1 MHCAGHRDVAAARC
15 RCTRGAAAR
24 ARARRRGS
32 IRSAAEPAGGH
43 LPGPGGHET
52 VVHRCPYFM
61 YFVRPV
67 SQRALACPAPGIHGA
82 ARSHPM
88 AGRWLAAGEH
98 NACALEAASW
108 QETHPSVALA
118 DGSCPRPPQGLCN
131 DGSRPQH
138 SGPQQPPTGGGGVCS
153 RCLRARAVN
162 VCVCVC
168 VLLSERP
175 SLLCRPLPLVPYM
188 PPRVSPYRIHAR
200 RVHRL
205 GASATAHR
213 RGRCVFSLS
222 ARACGEC
229 VCVCVCV
236 IVRETQSP
244 VQTFAAGALHASS
257 CVSLQ
262 DPCPAGPPMARPA
275 GCHCQEEGQPGAAGQ
290 ARRNLSAHRARIA
303 QARARSRTAPAPR
316 PTAS

>member
-168 VLLSERP
+168 VLLSE
-175 SLLCRPLPLVPYM
+175 
-188 PPRVSPYRIHAR
+188 
-200 RVHRL
+200 
-205 GASATAHR
+205 
-213 RGRCVFSLS
+213 
-222 ARACGEC
+222 
-229 VCVCVCV
+229 
-236 IVRETQSP
+236 TQSP
-244 VQTFAAGALHASS
+244 VQTSAAGALHASS

-262 DPCPAGPPMARPA
+262 DPRPAGPPARGLSNRPPA
-275 GCHCQEEGQPGAAGQ
+275 GAVCVLAVC
-290 ARRNLSAHRARIA
+290 ARVR
-303 QARARSRTAPAPR
+303 
-316 PTAS
+316 